1 LAIAESR
8 IMKAPRTLL
17 VACLQLLVAAVL
29 LFPILWLYEA
39 SFRSSQD
46 IQGGGLLPASLS
58 LDNYVHLFSQPVML
72 AGLRNS
78 FLVAS
83 FSAIVT
89 TAMALAAAYAV
100 SRFRFRGRGVV
111 IGVVLLTQVVPG
123 IVVIV
128 PIVVAMRLLGL
139 ADTLQGVAI
148 VHLMLALPIAFWL
161 LRNFI
166 DELPREIEEAAFLD
180 GCGQV
185 SVLRYIVLPLLR
197 PAIVAVGSF
206 AFILSWGEYMVA
218 LSLLTS
224 EDVKTLP
231 LAMQTLFQLHGVD
244 LGLVASAGVIVSL
257 PVAVLFL
264 LVQGQ
269 LIAGLASGGVKG

>member
-1 LAIAESR
+1 MTR
-8 IMKAPRTLL
+8 RRTFF
-17 VACLQLLVAAVL
+17 VAALQLLVAAIL

-39 SFRSSQD
+39 SFRPTLD
-46 IQGGGLLPASLS
+46 IQTGGLIPASLS
-58 LDNYVHLFSQPVML
+58 LDNYAHLLAQPLML
-72 AGLRNS
+72 TALRNS
-78 FLVAS
+78 FVIAA
-83 FSAIVT
+83 FSATVT
-89 TAMALAAAYAV
+89 TAMALAAAYSV
-100 SRFRFRGRGVV
+100 SRFRFRGRWTVTGT
-111 IGVVLLTQVVPG
+111 VLITQVVPG

-128 PIVVAMRLLGL
+128 PIVVAMRFLGL

-166 DELPREIEEAAFLD
+166 DDLPREIEEAALID
-180 GCGQV
+180 GCGQLAL
-185 SVLRYIVLPLLR
+185 LRLVVLPLLR

-206 AFILSWGEYMVA
+206 AFILSWGEYLVA

-224 EDVKTLP
+224 QDVKTLP

-244 LGLVASAGVIVSL
+244 LGLVAAAGVLVSL

-264 LVQGQ
+264 LVQRQ

>member
-1 LAIAESR
+1 MR
-8 IMKAPRTLL
+8 GPRTLL
-17 VACLQLLVAAVL
+17 VAGLQLLVAAVL
-29 LFPILWLYEA
+29 LFPMLWLYEA
-39 SFRSSQD
+39 SFRSTFD
-46 IQGGGLLPASLS
+46 IQSGGLVPASLS
-58 LDNYVHLFSQPVML
+58 LDNYVNLFRQPVMI

-78 FLVAS
+78 FAVAV
-83 FSAIVT
+83 FSAVVT
-89 TAMALAAAYAV
+89 TGVALAAAYAV
-100 SRFRFRGRGVV
+100 SRFRFRGRRLVF
-111 IGVVLLTQVVPG
+111 GVVLITQVVPG

-180 GCGQV
+180 GCGQIG
-185 SVLRYIVLPLLR
+185 VLRHVVLPLLR

-244 LGLVASAGVIVSL
+244 LGLVAAAGVVVSL

-264 LVQGQ
+264 LVQRQ

>member
-1 LAIAESR
+1 MRTRRALAIAT
-8 IMKAPRTLL
+8 A
-17 VACLQLLVAAVL
+17 LQLVVAAVL
-29 LFPILWLYEA
+29 LMPILWLYVA
-39 SFRSSQD
+39 SIRPSLDTQT
-46 IQGGGLLPASLS
+46 GGLIPASLT
-58 LDNYVHLFSQPVML
+58 LDNFRHLFDQPVML
-72 AGLRNS
+72 SALRNS
-78 FLVAS
+78 FGVAL
-83 FSAIVT
+83 FSAVVT
-89 TAMALAAAYAV
+89 TSMALAAAYSV
-100 SRFRFRGRGVV
+100 SRFRYRGRRVV
-111 IGVVLLTQVVPG
+111 GTTVLVSQIVPT
-123 IVVIV
+123 IVLIV
-128 PIVVAMRLLGL
+128 PIVVLMRFLGL
-139 ADTLQGVAI
+139 SNSLQGLAL
-148 VHLMLALPIAFWL
+148 VHLILALPIAFWL

-166 DELPREIEEAAFLD
+166 DDLPREIEEAAQMD

-185 SVLRYIVLPLLR
+185 GVLRFVVVPLLR

-244 LGLVASAGVIVSL
+244 LGLVAAAGVVVSL

-264 LVQGQ
+264 LVQRQ